1 MSPSTF
7 TKLYN
12 HHHYLSPELCHLP
25 KQKLCPIKHVMFGE
39 TKLSLHVYTV
49 ISGRSTGLVPT
60 QYLVWLKWPMMFFYS
75 THTRKASPTCHVAL
89 TRWGLYSSLLFQFWS
104 LGNDIWGLPRPH
116 TRASLI
122 TQPSLF
128 IIPLKEC
135 WRFLSHFS
143 YHWGPL
149 PKSVPLWA
157 TAPLHL
163 RAAFDT
169 KHMDNPQIIGNRVP
183 SLVFHPGD

>member
-1 MSPSTF
+1 MSHQTCDTWWNKTVTSCLYCHQLEIDRSCTHPVSGVIQMAHDVFLFNPYQESF
-7 TKLYN
+7 THMSCGSHSMRTLFT
-12 HHHYLSPELCHLP
+12 P
-25 KQKLCPIKHVMFGE
+25 
-39 TKLSLHVYTV
+39 
-49 ISGRSTGLVPT
+49 R
-60 QYLVWLKWPMMFFYS
+60 
-75 THTRKASPTCHVAL
+75 
-89 TRWGLYSSLLFQFWS
+89 FQFWS
-104 LGNDIWGLPRPH
+104 LGNDIWGLPCPH

-169 KHMDNPQIIGNRVP
+169 EHMDNPQIIGNRVP